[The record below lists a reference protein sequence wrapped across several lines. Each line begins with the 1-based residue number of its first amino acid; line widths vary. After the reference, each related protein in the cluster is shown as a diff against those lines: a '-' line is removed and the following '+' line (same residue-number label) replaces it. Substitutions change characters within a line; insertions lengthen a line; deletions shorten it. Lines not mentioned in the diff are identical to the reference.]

1 MLYKN
6 LISKINYSFKYLFW
20 KKKRE
25 TKFYFFPKR
34 DKNTI
39 TYLFKKRKERK
50 ILQLQSSLNIY
61 KQ

>member
-34 DKNTI
+34 DEHDNLSI
-39 TYLFKKRKERK
+39 KKKKKERK